1 MSIDSASVSTGVVN
15 LEVESTGLFEIIE
28 TQKQEN
34 TMMDHNGLW
43 SNLYTYKDPV
53 SPKCSPYG
61 PLTEQWSPGSPSY
74 SSLQERFHE
83 ESEGTGSTIEEV
95 LYHITCLFVT
105 EEILYSIT
113 AVSNQA
119 HMLQVLLNPRQALS
133 SHPRQQMV

>member
-1 MSIDSASVSTGVVN
+1 MSIDSASVSAGVHK
-15 LEVESTGLFEIIE
+15 LEAVSTGLFKIIE

-34 TMMDHNGLW
+34 TTIDHNGLW

-74 SSLQERFHE
+74 SSLQEHFHE
-83 ESEGTGSTIEEV
+83 ESEGTDSTIEEV
-95 LYHITCLFVT
+95 LYHITCLFVS

-113 AVSNQA
+113 VVMVVRVGSDTFGDPIFQKG
-119 HMLQVLLNPRQALS
+119 LQN
-133 SHPRQQMV
+133 

>member
-95 LYHITCLFVT
+95 LHSRLKCLGGVP
-105 EEILYSIT
+105 
-113 AVSNQA
+113 
-119 HMLQVLLNPRQALS
+119 VL
-133 SHPRQQMV
+133 